1 MDPHPL
7 NIYSTFFFLLQC
19 KTRLDTNT
27 SVLSCPPQQ
36 KDNYTII
43 IEIQKKEEKRKYG
56 KADTKKNKLGGP
68 PTHKHLSSK
77 LSFTAK
83 WCFCLFMQH

>member
-7 NIYSTFFFLLQC
+7 SIHSALFFLLQC

-27 SVLSCPPQQ
+27 SVLSCPSQQ
-36 KDNYTII
+36 KDNYTTII
-43 IEIQKKEEKRKYG
+43 IEIQKKEEKRKYE

-68 PTHKHLSSK
+68 PTHKHFSTKLSS
-77 LSFTAK
+77 TAK
-83 WCFCLFMQH
+83 RH